1 MIDLTN
7 ERILVTGGAGLLGR
21 QLCDLLRVEGCK
33 NLFTPR
39 SADYD
44 LVDRA
49 AVRQMYEAFR
59 PTVVIHLA
67 ARVGGIGAN
76 RDNPGLFF
84 HDNLA
89 MGLNLIDEA
98 RHLSLRKFVQ
108 LGTVCAY
115 PKFTPVPFRE
125 DALWDGFP
133 EETNAP
139 YGIAKKALLV
149 MLQSYRAQYGLNG
162 IYLLP
167 VNLYGPGDNF
177 DPHSSHVIPAMI
189 RKFGEV
195 ARAASPRERGQ
206 AARATVTLWGDGT
219 PSREFLYVRDCAK
232 GIIEATRSYEGAAA
246 VNLGSGREITMK
258 DLAELI
264 RGLTGGNAQIEWD
277 ASMPNGQ
284 PRRCLDTSRAQ
295 EAFGWHAETRLEDGL
310 KQTIAWWQAQ
320 RAGHA

>member
-1 MIDLTN
+1 MIELAN
-7 ERILVTGGAGLLGR
+7 ERILVTGGAGFLGHH
-21 QLCDLLRVEGCK
+21 LCDLLRAEGCK

-44 LVDRA
+44 LVDRD
-49 AVRQMYEAFR
+49 AVKRMYTAFE
-59 PTVVIHLA
+59 PTIVIHLA

-84 HDNLA
+84 HDNLV
-89 MGLNLIDEA
+89 MGVNLIEEA
-98 RHLSLRKFVQ
+98 RQINLRKFVQ

-139 YGIAKKALLV
+139 YGIAKKALLT
-149 MLQSYRAQYGLNG
+149 MLQSYRAQYDFNG

-177 DPHSSHVIPAMI
+177 DLHTSHVIPAMI
-189 RKFGEV
+189 RKFM
-195 ARAASPRERGQ
+195 AAKDK
-206 AARATVTLWGDGT
+206 VTLWGDGS
-219 PSREFLYVRDCAK
+219 PSREFLYVRDCAR
-232 GIIEATRSYEGAAA
+232 GIVEATRSYEGAAP
-246 VNLGSGREITMK
+246 VNLGSGREITMRELA
-258 DLAELI
+258 DLI
-264 RGLTGGNAQIEWD
+264 CKLTGSKSEVEWNT
-277 ASMPNGQ
+277 AMPNGQ

-295 EAFGWHAETRLEDGL
+295 EAFGWHAETDFEDGL
-310 KQTIAWWQAQ
+310 KQTIAWWQSQ
-320 RAGHA
+320 Q